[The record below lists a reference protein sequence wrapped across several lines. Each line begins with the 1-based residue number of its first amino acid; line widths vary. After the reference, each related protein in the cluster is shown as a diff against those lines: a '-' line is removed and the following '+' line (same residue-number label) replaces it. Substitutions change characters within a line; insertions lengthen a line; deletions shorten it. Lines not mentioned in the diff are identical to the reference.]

1 MTQEDIQ
8 LVAFNVT
15 IITLVISWGLLALMG
30 G

>member
-15 IITLVISWGLLALMG
+15 IITLVISWGILALMG